1 MEFKFITNKK
11 DEIKKAKVEM
21 DVDEALLFSDAL
33 IELYNSPYIRE
44 DDKIKVIKML
54 ADIKAGKVYV
64 QSEED

>member
-33 IELYNSPYIRE
+33 IELYNSPYIHE
-44 DDKIKVIKML
+44 NDKPTVLKML